1 MRFIADLHIHS
12 RYSRATSKDMSPENI
27 WKWAQLKGITVIG
40 TGDFTH
46 PEWFKELREKIE
58 SSENGLFRLKKE
70 FQLDDV
76 PDLCKADVFFILSAE
91 ISCIYSKK
99 GKIRKIHSIV
109 FVPDFATAARINTVL
124 SKIGNLSSDGRPILG
139 LDSKELLKIILDV
152 SDEAMLVP
160 AHAWTPHFSV
170 FGAGSGFDSIEE
182 CFEELTPY
190 VYAIETGLSSDPL
203 MNWRLSSLDHITL
216 ISNSDAHSLAK
227 LGREANIFDTE
238 NPSQS
243 SHTPL
248 WKRGAEGDF
257 KGGQG
262 GINKEISYKN
272 MMDAIKTKNGFQGTI
287 EFFPEEGKY
296 HYDGHRVCG
305 VRLSPEET
313 IKHNYLCPVC
323 GKTVTVGVMHRVEKL
338 ADRTYGFRLEKAPL
352 YYSIVP
358 LAEIIAETLKVGV
371 HSKAVEAE
379 YVGLLRS
386 LGSEFRILMESSLSD
401 IASAGSSM
409 LSEAISRVR
418 SGKVHI
424 VPGFDGEYG
433 KIRIFEEVERKEI
446 RGQGRLF

>member
-1 MRFIADLHIHS
+1 MRYIADLHIHS
-12 RYSRATSKDMSPENI
+12 RYSRATSKDMLPENI

-46 PEWFKELREKIE
+46 PEWVKELREKIE
-58 SSENGLFRLKKE
+58 SAENGLFRFKKE
-70 FQLDDV
+70 FQTDDV

-109 FVPDFATAARINTVL
+109 FVPDFATAARINAVL

-139 LDSKELLKIILDV
+139 LDSKELLKIIHDV

-170 FGAGSGFDSIEE
+170 FGAGSGFDSLEE
-182 CFEELTPY
+182 CFEELTSY
-190 VYAIETGLSSDPL
+190 IYAIETGLSSDPL

-216 ISNSDAHSLAK
+216 ISNSDAHSPAK
-227 LGREANIFDTE
+227 LGREANIFDFDTE
-238 NPSQS
+238 NPPS
-243 SHTPL
+243 PPF
-248 WKRGAEGDF
+248 A

-272 MMDAIKTKNGFQGTI
+272 MMDAIKTKNGFWGTI

-296 HYDGHRVCG
+296 YYDGHRMCG
-305 VRLSPEET
+305 ISLSPKET

-338 ADRTYGFRLEKAPL
+338 ADRTDGFRPEGAPL
-352 YYSIVP
+352 YYSIIP

-379 YVGLLRS
+379 YVKLLKGL
-386 LGSEFRILMESSLSD
+386 GNEFRILMDSSLSD
-401 IASAGSSM
+401 IASAGSPM

-418 SGKVHI
+418 SGNVHI
-424 VPGFDGEYG
+424 APGFDGEYG
-433 KIRIFEEVERKEI
+433 KIRIFEEVERKELK
-446 RGQGRLF
+446 GQGRLF